1 MWWYYRMSQT
11 NTFVLIISGIIILIL
26 IVLSLIS
33 SEFLFWIKNNWID
46 LILALIL
53 AIIAAVVVEYLYK
66 RSSGKSNFSKTTMA
80 LKPRRLLA
88 KLVLSG
94 DKEFIINE
102 YQRIFGREDFIGLL
116 VVDDLLYIGKQHF
129 KLTRLDDGFYIE
141 DMDTING
148 TVVNGED
155 ITSTGKI
162 KLSNSDEILVAKVLN
177 IRYFELEEL

>member
-26 IVLSLIS
+26 IVLSIIS

-53 AIIAAVVVEYLYK
+53 AIVAAIVVEYLYK
-66 RSSGKSNFSKTTMA
+66 TSSGKSNFSKTTMA

-155 ITSTGKI
+155 ISSTGKI